1 MTTET
6 NNNAAQILFFYNGIK
21 ATKGAKIE
29 RAFYTGHASFVEI
42 RSCVTIGFSEA
53 LRNAVPV
60 ERRACITPPGFG
72 NDFIVLTPEHPLFAN
87 AYAALCAQEARH
99 AKRFYAKAAAYHAAR
114 RAEMN

>member
-1 MTTET
+1 MSNST
-6 NNNAAQILFFYNGIK
+6 QIHFYYNGLK
-21 ATKGAKIE
+21 AAKGAKLE

-42 RSCVTIGFSEA
+42 RSRVCAFSQA
-53 LRNAVPV
+53 LRDAAPV

-72 NDFIVLTPEHPLFAN
+72 NDFIVLTPEHPLFAA

-114 RAEMN
+114 RAEMH